1 VVQPSPEL
9 TVVDVDPPL
18 LPAVATLLPSPECT
32 VAEFP
37 PVVKPETLPP
47 PAVTELVMLPDG
59 GLSPGLRCTILHPPL
74 LTLLVALPPLL
85 AALLAD
91 VLTSLAVTENERI
104 GNTKPTASAVNAI
117 ADFITIS
124 LG

>member
-1 VVQPSPEL
+1 V
-9 TVVDVDPPL
+9 
-18 LPAVATLLPSPECT
+18 PA
-32 VAEFP
+32 
-37 PVVKPETLPP
+37 
-47 PAVTELVMLPDG
+47 
-59 GLSPGLRCTILHPPL
+59 
-74 LTLLVALPPLL
+74 LLVALPPLL

-124 LG
+124 WR